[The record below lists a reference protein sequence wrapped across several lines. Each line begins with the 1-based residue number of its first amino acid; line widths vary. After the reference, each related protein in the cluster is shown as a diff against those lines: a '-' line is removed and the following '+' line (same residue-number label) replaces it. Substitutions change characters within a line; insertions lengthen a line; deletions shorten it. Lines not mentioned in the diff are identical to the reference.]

1 MPKAPDEQLQD
12 LVAELKY
19 LRGIVHDI
27 GENLIIRKEGEIESL
42 ISHLQTLPRS
52 KLRCIGK
59 GWLSEARGL
68 SVKPSKGRLKDL
80 HRLDRLLASL
90 GDAVIACEDEGRNA
104 KPPAGKVPRK
114 KKGTAKSSQE
124 KP

>member
-1 MPKAPDEQLQD
+1 MPNAPDEQLQH

-42 ISHLQTLPRS
+42 MSHLQTLPKS
-52 KLRCIGK
+52 KLRRICK

-68 SVKPSKGRLKDL
+68 NVKPAKGRLKDL
-80 HRLDRLLASL
+80 HRVDQLLASL
-90 GDAVIACEDEGRNA
+90 GDAVIACDDEDTNA
-104 KPPAGKVPRK
+104 KPPVKKVSRK
-114 KKGTAKSSQE
+114 KKSAAKTSQE
-124 KP
+124 KT

>member
-1 MPKAPDEQLQD
+1 MPIPDEQLQD

-42 ISHLQTLPRS
+42 ISHLQTLPRA
-52 KLRCIGK
+52 KLRRIGK
-59 GWLSEARGL
+59 EWLSDARGL
-68 SVKPSKGRLKDL
+68 NVKPAKGRLKDL
-80 HRLDRLLASL
+80 HRLDRLLVSL
-90 GDAVIACEDEGRNA
+90 CDAVISCEDEEKKS
-104 KPPAGKVPRK
+104 KPPARKVSGK
-114 KKGTAKSSQE
+114 KKSTTKSSQE

>member
-1 MPKAPDEQLQD
+1 MPKVPDEQLQN

-42 ISHLQTLPRS
+42 MSHLQTLPRA
-52 KLRCIGK
+52 KLRRIGK

-68 SVKPSKGRLKDL
+68 NVKPAKGRLKDL
-80 HRLDRLLASL
+80 HRLDQLLTSL
-90 GDAVIACEDEGRNA
+90 GDAIITCEDEERA
-104 KPPAGKVPRK
+104 TKPPAKKVSGK
-114 KKGTAKSSQE
+114 KKIAMKPAQE